1 MKGTPY
7 SKLTI
12 GVPKE
17 IFKNE
22 RRVAMSPATVTT
34 LTKKGFNINIE
45 ENAGL
50 EAKFQNE
57 EYAKAGAK
65 IISKNEAFQSDIV
78 LKVRAPLTEELANF
92 RAGSTLISFLYPKQN
107 PELVKQLAEK
117 NLNVFAMDMIPRI
130 SRAQVFD
137 ALSSMANISGYK
149 AVVEAA
155 NNFGRFFTGILQ
167 KFIVFNHFQ

>member
-1 MKGTPY
+1 
-7 SKLTI
+7 
-12 GVPKE
+12 
-17 IFKNE
+17 
-22 RRVAMSPATVTT
+22 MSPATVTT
-34 LTKKGFNINIE
+34 LTKKGFSINIE

-65 IISKNEAFQSDIV
+65 IISKSEAFQSDIV
-78 LKVRAPLTEELANF
+78 LKVRAPLTEELAHF

-167 KFIVFNHFQ
+167 KFIVFNLCQ

>member
-1 MKGTPY
+1 
-7 SKLTI
+7 
-12 GVPKE
+12 
-17 IFKNE
+17 
-22 RRVAMSPATVTT
+22 MSPATVTV

-50 EAKFQNE
+50 EAKFKND

-65 IISKNEAFQSDIV
+65 IISKKEAFESDIV
-78 LKVRAPLTEELANF
+78 LKVRAPMTEEIANF
-92 RAGSTLISFLYPKQN
+92 RSGTTLISFLYPKQN
-107 PELVKQLAEK
+107 PELVKQLAEQ

-155 NNFGRFFTGILQ
+155 NNFGKFFTGKEKRGNNIN
-167 KFIVFNHFQ
+167 VYTNYEGHFEEEDQT